1 MLNNRYW
8 SHKTSLE
15 TTDTGG
21 DSTGATTTDT
31 GDTGGR
37 TTDTGATNHCN
48 EEFERS
54 TRRGRIT
61 NVNY

>member
-31 GDTGGR
+31 GDTGG
-37 TTDTGATNHCN
+37 TTDIGATNDKGYWRHWW
-48 EEFERS
+48 
-54 TRRGRIT
+54 
-61 NVNY
+61 